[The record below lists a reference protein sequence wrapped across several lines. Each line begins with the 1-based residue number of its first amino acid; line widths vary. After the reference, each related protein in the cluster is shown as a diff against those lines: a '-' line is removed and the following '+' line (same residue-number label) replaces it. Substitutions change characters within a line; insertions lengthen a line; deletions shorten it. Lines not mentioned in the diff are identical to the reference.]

1 VTEEFIDIQAR
12 IKTKKELENRYK
24 ELLAKANTVEELLS
38 IEKEL
43 GTLRTEIESIEGRL
57 KYLQD
62 RVSLSSLTIEYYEL
76 TTSSFRFIPKLGK
89 SFVTGWNWFLSFI
102 VCTYVAF
109 HRIIRG
115 STYHLPAHKQEEE
128 ENKKRSISN
137 PKLLQ
142 VINGPQCHTLNS
154 YLHHK

>member
-102 VCTYVAF
+102 VGLVHMWPFIVLFVAALIISL
-109 HRIIRG
+109 RINR
-115 STYHLPAHKQEEE
+115 
-128 ENKKRSISN
+128 KKKKTKN
-137 PKLLQ
+137 A
-142 VINGPQCHTLNS
+142 V
-154 YLHHK
+154 